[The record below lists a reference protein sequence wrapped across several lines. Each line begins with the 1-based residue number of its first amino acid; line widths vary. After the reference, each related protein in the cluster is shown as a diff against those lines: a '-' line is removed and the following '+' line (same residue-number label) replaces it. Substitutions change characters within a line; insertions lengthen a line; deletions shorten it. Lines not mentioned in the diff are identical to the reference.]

1 MLLYFSNFYHYQKY
15 NFLITNPTRFTL
27 FLHQKIFSV
36 SVQLRKIC
44 KHCIFVN
51 IAINLLIINE
61 LSVYKPKKQFVTKPF
76 LSKKICKHPYFY
88 LFIFLLFTNSK

>member
-1 MLLYFSNFYHYQKY
+1 
-15 NFLITNPTRFTL
+15 
-27 FLHQKIFSV
+27 
-36 SVQLRKIC
+36 
-44 KHCIFVN
+44 
-51 IAINLLIINE
+51 LLIINE